1 MKRLLLPLLL
11 LALPALADERLTF
24 TVVGID
30 CAGCAG
36 PITKQLKAVDGV
48 KSASVDWKAGTATV
62 ELADGVDKQK
72 LRTAITDLGF
82 EAIFPGEARRDLEA
96 LPADVI
102 KTLDIAELPGTK
114 KVDVKALPVKGKI
127 TILDVYADWCGP
139 CKVLETRLQRYMQAN
154 SGIALRRV
162 NIGKWDNEAAKQAT
176 REFRAEGLP
185 YIRVYDR
192 NGKFVADVTGG
203 MWDEVLAA
211 VDKAGR

>member
-11 LALPALADERLTF
+11 LALPALAAESLTL

-82 EAIFPGEARRDLEA
+82 EAIFPGEARREDRLEA
-96 LPADVI
+96 
-102 KTLDIAELPGTK
+102 E
-114 KVDVKALPVKGKI
+114 
-127 TILDVYADWCGP
+127 
-139 CKVLETRLQRYMQAN
+139 
-154 SGIALRRV
+154 
-162 NIGKWDNEAAKQAT
+162 
-176 REFRAEGLP
+176 
-185 YIRVYDR
+185 
-192 NGKFVADVTGG
+192 
-203 MWDEVLAA
+203 
-211 VDKAGR
+211 